1 MCIVNNIFD
10 LFVCWPFI
18 QVVWEPYRD
27 VLDSLPPY
35 CTAGQHIWRAI
46 VSLIYFWIVE
56 DHHLECVF
64 HQFRMKQAPLDFVD
78 TSVDLHKISFQG
90 KLEKDWVQEH
100 TVYIEW
106 WAHRGEHLA
115 GASTLDGDT
124 TYLVAYMESYQR
136 MNRRYII
143 WESVY

>member
-1 MCIVNNIFD
+1 
-10 LFVCWPFI
+10 
-18 QVVWEPYRD
+18 
-27 VLDSLPPY
+27 
-35 CTAGQHIWRAI
+35 
-46 VSLIYFWIVE
+46 
-56 DHHLECVF
+56 
-64 HQFRMKQAPLDFVD
+64 MKQVPLDFVD
-78 TSVDLHKISFQG
+78 MSVDLHKISFQG

-115 GASTLDGDT
+115 GAPTLDGDT

-136 MNRRYII
+136 MNRRYIM